1 LCAQAAAAADDD
13 DDEGDGGGGGDTGG
27 DGSNPGYDM
36 SRETVRSED
45 PHVETEHTATEGGRG
60 SVGKRKE
67 RESADA
73 SSEGSSAQVGDEGTE
88 GGLQQGVE
96 SSSEPPAKRR
106 QKEKQG
112 KAKTM
117 MSAELYRSMTA
128 MIALILKT
136 KVSAG
141 PGLQGRMKGDVGLEM
156 ID

>member
-1 LCAQAAAAADDD
+1 
-13 DDEGDGGGGGDTGG
+13 
-27 DGSNPGYDM
+27 M

-45 PHVETEHTATEGGRG
+45 PHVETEHTATEGGLG
-60 SVGKRKE
+60 SAGKRKE

-73 SSEGSSAQVGDEGTE
+73 ASEMSSEQVGEGGTE
-88 GGLQQGVE
+88 GLQQGVE